1 MRLSQIDRLNKLRT
15 EYGFT
20 APTVTRLRGQL
31 VYGLSVTNTG
41 VGTLTTTSRW
51 INFNGTNAP
60 GSILLSSV
68 SMSYLSTMIEIKG
81 MIIPSANG
89 VIQAQIKS
97 SATLG
102 ATVING
108 SYIEVYRIG

>member
-1 MRLSQIDRLNKLRT
+1 
-15 EYGFT
+15 
-20 APTVTRLRGQL
+20 
-31 VYGLSVTNTG
+31 
-41 VGTLTTTSRW
+41 
-51 INFNGTNAP
+51 
-60 GSILLSSV
+60 
-68 SMSYLSTMIEIKG
+68 MSYLSTMIEIKG